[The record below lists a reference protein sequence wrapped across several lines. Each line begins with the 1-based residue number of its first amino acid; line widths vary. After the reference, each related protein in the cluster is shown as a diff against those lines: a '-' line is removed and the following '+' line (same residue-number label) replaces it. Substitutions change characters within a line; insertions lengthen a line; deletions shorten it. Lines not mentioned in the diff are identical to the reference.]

1 MLRTVFAVI
10 RLLLW
15 AVIAA
20 SLAWLAFV
28 RGGSQTPP
36 DVAAPTVDLTAPEVE
51 VTRGTVENTVV
62 LTGTI
67 VADPA
72 VPVRSTAGGV
82 VRRVHVQVGAA
93 VEAGAALLDVTVT
106 VESPPVTNADGTVT
120 QPPPRTRTARVDA
133 TVPGTVTALDV
144 LVDQDVSIGTEV
156 ATIGPGTFTVQAP
169 LTQEQQ
175 FRLLAP
181 PSAAEVTV
189 PGGPAPFSCTDVRT
203 GLPSAAPPPPQQAD
217 PFAPQTTPTGAT
229 VTCRVPG
236 DVPAFAGL
244 TAEVSL
250 QAGVST
256 DVLVLPVTSVRGSV
270 ANGVVYAMADDGTQ
284 TQTPVV
290 LGLTDGENVEIRE
303 GLAEGARVLQFVPGL
318 QDLDGGFGPGFE
330 GDFEVVG

>member
-1 MLRTVFAVI
+1 MLRTVFAVV

-15 AVIAA
+15 TVIAA

-28 RGGSQTPP
+28 RGGSETPP
-36 DVAAPTVDLTAPEVE
+36 DVAGPTVDLTAPEVE

-62 LTGTI
+62 LSGTV

-82 VRRVHVQVGAA
+82 VRRVHVQVGAV

-120 QPPPRTRTARVDA
+120 QPLPRTRTASVDA

-156 ATIGPGTFTVQAP
+156 ATISPGTLTVQAP

-189 PGGPAPFSCTDVRT
+189 PGGPAPFSCTEVRT
-203 GLPSAAPPPPQQAD
+203 GLPSQTPPPQQVD

-229 VTCRVPG
+229 VTCRVPAG
-236 DVPAFAGL
+236 VPAFAGL
-244 TAEVSL
+244 TAEVAL

-256 DVLVLPVTSVRGSV
+256 DVLVLPVTAVRGSV
-270 ANGVVYAMADDGTQ
+270 ANGVVYVMADTGTE
-284 TQTPVV
+284 TETPVV

-303 GLAEGARVLQFVPGL
+303 GLAEGTRVLQFVPGL
-318 QDLDGGFGPGFE
+318 QDLDGSFGPGFE
-330 GDFEVVG
+330 GDFEVAG